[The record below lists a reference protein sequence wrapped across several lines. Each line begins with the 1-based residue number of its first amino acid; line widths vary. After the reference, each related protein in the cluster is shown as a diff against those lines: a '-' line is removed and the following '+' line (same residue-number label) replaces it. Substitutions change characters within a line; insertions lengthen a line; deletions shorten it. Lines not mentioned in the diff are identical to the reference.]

1 MLNKQY
7 NISQGSI
14 TAQIK
19 AQIQRKHK
27 GKKNIKSNIP
37 FITSHIIFILYTF
50 LIAQLGF

>member
-19 AQIQRKHK
+19 AQTQRKHR
-27 GKKNIKSNIP
+27 GKKNINSNIP
-37 FITSHIIFILYTF
+37 FITSHIFFTI
-50 LIAQLGF
+50 